1 MFNIEDTTIKLTRGD
16 AASIEIA
23 MTDNSGDTATFHTGD
38 IVRFSVIQRKNHSNI
53 LLSKDIV
60 VETESETVTF
70 TFTSEE
76 TRLGEVI
83 NKPIDY
89 WYEVQVNPDSFAQT
103 IIGYDDNGPKIFR
116 LYPEG
121 DDSNG

>member
-1 MFNIEDTTIKLTRGD
+1 
-16 AASIEIA
+16 
-23 MTDNSGDTATFHTGD
+23 MTANDGDTATFHTGD

-76 TRLGEVI
+76 TRLGGVI

>member
-23 MTDNSGDTATFHTGD
+23 MTGNDGDTATFHTGD

-76 TRLGEVI
+76 TRLGGVI

-103 IIGYDDNGPKIFR
+103 IIGYDDNVPKIFR